1 MAWLDL
7 STHRPAPL
15 IARRRSFLRTGPRIL
30 LISGQSGPHLNLWDK
45 CGEQVALAIRAER
58 SERSNQPG
66 SRPPLSWTNER
77 AASLRNSPAFCN
89 VAGCK
94 GVRRQRLQRLD
105 PRSAQRAEQ
114 STRIAPAAVLDER
127 ASSQP
132 AKQSGFPQRCWLQGS
147 EEDSGFNGAI
157 RAERAQRAEQSVLSC
172 QRSARH
178 LQVRRKLAA
187 YG

>member
-77 AASLRNSPAFCN
+77 AASLRNSPAFRN

-94 GVRRQRLQRLD
+94 GVRKTAASTA
-105 PRSAQRAEQ
+105 RSAQ
-114 STRIAPAAVLDER
+114 SAASGTISIELSAIS
-127 ASSQP
+127 ASLAGQEEASRVRLNEPNQATVRSQHGRGSN
-132 AKQSGFPQRCWLQGS
+132 ARSG
-147 EEDSGFNGAI
+147 
-157 RAERAQRAEQSVLSC
+157 
-172 QRSARH
+172 RSAR
-178 LQVRRKLAA
+178 
-187 YG
+187 G

>member
-15 IARRRSFLRTGPRIL
+15 IARRRSFLRTRPRIL

-77 AASLRNSPAFCN
+77 AASLRNSPAFRN

-94 GVRRQRLQRLD
+94 GVRKTAASTA
-105 PRSAQRAEQ
+105 RSAQSAASGAINPDRARRCLGRTSE
-114 STRIAPAAVLDER
+114 
-127 ASSQP
+127 QP
-132 AKQSGFPQRCWLQGS
+132 AS
-147 EEDSGFNGAI
+147 ETV
-157 RAERAQRAEQSVLSC
+157 RLS
-172 QRSARH
+172 AT
-178 LQVRRKLAA
+178 LLAA
-187 YG
+187 RE